1 MKKEVGKVTFEERDE
16 IKNLF
21 QRKNGLVELAKI
33 ISPDNN
39 LLYEKLVND
48 MGETQTKFQNWWD
61 QMAQKYKWERTS
73 GGNWEIDFD
82 TCIIYLISKI

>member
-16 IKNLF
+16 IKILF

-33 ISPDNN
+33 LTPDNN

-48 MGETQTKFQNWWD
+48 MGETQIKFQNWWD
-61 QMAQKYKWERTS
+61 RMAQKYNWESSS

-82 TCIIYLISKI
+82 TCKIYLIS